1 MDEIDTL
8 EAQHFFYKKQIIMF
22 AILIKFYF
30 ILIFIVYA
38 DDRSHPIYI

>member
-1 MDEIDTL
+1 
-8 EAQHFFYKKQIIMF
+8 MF
-22 AILIKFYF
+22 AILITGKFYF